1 MKYEYVS
8 VENSSERVDLVTLGL
23 TGTVNLNDNGQYA
36 ATIEEPGFT
45 PVTVTGTWDYTVDT
59 FTLQET
65 GSSGDATFDMDVGND
80 VLTLTG
86 ADADFDFNDDGIPE
100 PAKWNVTLE
109 RM

>member
-1 MKYEYVS
+1 
-8 VENSSERVDLVTLGL
+8 
-23 TGTVNLNDNGQYA
+23 
-36 ATIEEPGFT
+36 
-45 PVTVTGTWDYTVDT
+45 
-59 FTLQET
+59 
-65 GSSGDATFDMDVGND
+65 